1 MEHVNYIADLVGV
14 TFALLFIA
22 AIALI
27 LSRLIKLPFTVVL
40 VLFGV
45 IIAGVAPYGPDWLHA
60 IASYQVSPDVI
71 LFVFLPTLI
80 FESAFNLDARQLRD
94 NIKPILL
101 LAVPGLL
108 LSTLMIGAIM
118 HYAAGISFPAALLL
132 GAILSATDPVAVI
145 SLFKQLG
152 APQRLTILVEGES
165 LFNDA
170 TALVLAKILVV
181 VVAAGYVTAE
191 QAFSGVVTFLEVFLG
206 GVVVGII
213 MAWITGFLLGAV
225 ESDPFIEV
233 SLTTILAYS
242 SFIVAEHLLHVSGVM
257 SVVAAAVTMGSWGRT
272 KISPSVAGFLQHFW
286 EFLAY
291 IANALIFLLV
301 GLRIELGA
309 LAANFGLFALLIAAM
324 LVSRAVVIYGLVP
337 MLERLPNSNPISRGY
352 QTVMYW
358 GGLRGAIA
366 LAIVLSLPEFEYTE
380 LFTILV
386 AGAVLFTLLVQGMTI
401 EGVVKRLG
409 LNKPPLSDQLARL
422 GSELKAKRKALA
434 RAPELESGGL
444 FSARIAG
451 TLNKVYNIQL
461 DQLTNKINDLRESE
475 LDEDQERRLLL
486 LRCFAAENRLY
497 YQMFSRGHLSERA
510 YRELTHSLQLQ
521 SESIR
526 HDGVLPKHTLHIP
539 HGRGWIDVVRKGLD
553 QILGFTGLPEYWR
566 TNRTARDYEEAW
578 GRYQASADILQNY
591 RDITHAESSHK
602 IILDDVR
609 SYYQRWNANAKKII
623 DITAQQFPEFV
634 GAMQERL
641 AKRLMIAAEREA
653 IEDELHA
660 GTIPPG
666 VAETMIEDFNH
677 QIRRLRGA
685 RASDLLID
693 PQELLRKVPFFRD
706 TAEEDA
712 EKIIALLKS
721 RTVPAGEL
729 IIREGDPGKSM
740 FLIARGVVR
749 VLRGTGDAEKELA
762 SLLPGDFFGEMA
774 LLHAEPRTASC
785 RAITPCALYELTQ
798 QDIRRIAEVVPGIRS
813 AMQEADA
820 ERTGTFLFKDSQA

>member
-1 MEHVNYIADLVGV
+1 MEHANYIADLVGI

-45 IIAGVAPYGPDWLHA
+45 IIAGLAPYGPSWLHA
-60 IASYQVSPDVI
+60 IADYQVSPDVI

-80 FESAFNLDARQLRD
+80 FESAFSLEARQLRD
-94 NIKPILL
+94 NIWPILL

-108 LSTLMIGAIM
+108 VSTFMIGVIM

-152 APQRLTILVEGES
+152 APRRLTILVEGES

-170 TALVLAKILVV
+170 TALVLSKILVV
-181 VVAAGYVTAE
+181 VVAAGYATVD
-191 QAFSGVVTFLEVFLG
+191 QAISGVVTFLNVFLG
-206 GVVVGII
+206 GVLVGIV
-213 MAWITGFLLGAV
+213 MAWITGLLLGMV

-257 SVVAAAVTMGSWGRT
+257 AVVAAAVTMGSWGRT
-272 KISPSVAGFLQHFW
+272 KISPSVEGFLHHFW

-301 GLRIELGA
+301 GLRIELGS
-309 LAANFGLFALLIAAM
+309 LAANFDLFTILIAAM
-324 LVSRAVVIYGLVP
+324 MVSRAIVIYGLVP
-337 MLERLPNSNPISRGY
+337 LLERLPNSNPISLSY

-366 LAIVLSLPEFEYTE
+366 LAIVLSLPPFEYTE

-386 AGAVLFTLLVQGMTI
+386 AGVVLFTLIVQGLTI
-401 EGVVKRLG
+401 EGLVKHLG
-409 LNKPPLSDQLARL
+409 LNKPPLSDRLARL
-422 GSELKAKRKALA
+422 EGELKAKRRALG

-444 FSARIAG
+444 FSARIAS
-451 TLNKVYNIQL
+451 TLHKVYNIQL
-461 DQLTNKINDLRESE
+461 DQLGQKISELREKE
-475 LDEDQERRLLL
+475 LDEKQERRLLF
-486 LRCFAAENRLY
+486 LRCFAAESTAY
-497 YQMFSRGHLSERA
+497 YKMFSRGHLSERA

-526 HDGVLPKHTLHIP
+526 H
-539 HGRGWIDVVRKGLD
+539 HGRLPQYTLRSPSRRSLIDFIGAGMDKL
-553 QILGFTGLPEYWR
+553 LAFTSLPELWR
-566 TNRTARDYEEAW
+566 TTRTARDYEEAW
-578 GRYQASADILQNY
+578 GRYQASKEILENY
-591 RDITHAESSHK
+591 ENITHAESSRK
-602 IILDDVR
+602 DILQDVR
-609 SYYQRWNANAKKII
+609 GHYERWNAGAKKVI
-623 DITAQQFPEFV
+623 DITAEQFPEFV

-666 VAETMIEDFNH
+666 VAETMMENFNYE
-677 QIRRLRGA
+677 IRRLRGA
-685 RASDLLID
+685 RASDLRID
-693 PQELLRKVPFFRD
+693 PEEVLRKVPFFKD
-706 TAEEDA
+706 TPEDDF
-712 EKIIALLKS
+712 EKIIDLLKS
-721 RTVPAGEL
+721 RTIPSGEL
-729 IIREGDPGKSM
+729 IIREGDMGTSM

-749 VLRGTGDAEKELA
+749 VVRGKNDEEEELA
-762 SLLPGDFFGEMA
+762 SLLPGDFFGERA
-774 LLHAEPRTASC
+774 LLHDEPRSASC
-785 RAITPCALYELTQ
+785 RAATPCALYELTQ
-798 QDIRRIAEVVPGIRS
+798 ADIKQMAKVVPAIQK
-813 AMQEADA
+813 AMREAD
-820 ERTGTFLFKDSQA
+820 EDRTDTNFRGID